1 MLFYTYQYF
10 ENQSKINNIFKY
22 LIGLVILLFFFF
34 TIIKYLQNR
43 LLSKYRDLI
52 IISILSIILMIGIEY
67 THYSRSK
74 TVSAQTSQA
83 AYFLKELSKEENIP
97 IEKILVNSTYLYN
110 GMIIKMNEDYY
121 QVNFNNNFQF
131 YSLNKV
137 KLLNLNIEIID
148 K

>member
-43 LLSKYRDLI
+43 LSSKYRDLI
-52 IISILSIILMIGIEY
+52 IISILSIILMLGIEY

-74 TVSAQTSQA
+74 AVSAQTSQA
-83 AYFLKELSKEENIP
+83 VYFLKELSKEENIP
-97 IEKILVNSTYLYN
+97 IEKILANSTYLYN
-110 GMIIKMNEDYY
+110 GMIIKMNKDYY
-121 QVNFNNNFQF
+121 RVNFNNSFQF
-131 YSLNKV
+131 YSLDKV

>member
-22 LIGLVILLFFFF
+22 LIGLFILLFFFF

-43 LLSKYRDLI
+43 LSSKYRDLI
-52 IISILSIILMIGIEY
+52 IISILSIILMLGIEY
-67 THYSRSK
+67 THYNRSK
-74 TVSAQTSQA
+74 TVSVQTSQA
-83 AYFLKELSKEENIP
+83 VYFLKELSKEENIP
-97 IEKILVNSTYLYN
+97 IEKILANSTYLYN
-110 GMIIKMNEDYY
+110 GMIIKMDKDYY
-121 QVNFNNNFQF
+121 RVNFNNSFQF
-131 YSLNKV
+131 YSLDKV